1 MPSVLFLIFV
11 LVLCFR
17 LSPAVLPAPLDLAD
31 HQPAGGHP
39 SPHCQRLVPLVI
51 SGPVLRSR
59 SCHLYGG
66 AGADFLV
73 GRNRELAPAGF
84 SFRKTKLKSFVLII
98 NMKSVLFKKT
108 NMIPKRFL
116 LITKFIRAIK
126 KIMSGAGVGS
136 GTSDL
141 RSRSKKWR
149 LRNTASLYHEL
160 GTKIVF

>member
-1 MPSVLFLIFV
+1 MFLLFV
-11 LVLCFR
+11 LD
-17 LSPAVLPAPLDLAD
+17 SPRRYFLLHWTSLITSLLGVILLLIARGWSSL
-31 HQPAGGHP
+31 
-39 SPHCQRLVPLVI
+39 PLVI

-98 NMKSVLFKKT
+98 KMKSVLFKKT

-116 LITKFIRAIK
+116 LITKFIRAK
-126 KIMSGAGVGS
+126 KKNMSGAGVGS